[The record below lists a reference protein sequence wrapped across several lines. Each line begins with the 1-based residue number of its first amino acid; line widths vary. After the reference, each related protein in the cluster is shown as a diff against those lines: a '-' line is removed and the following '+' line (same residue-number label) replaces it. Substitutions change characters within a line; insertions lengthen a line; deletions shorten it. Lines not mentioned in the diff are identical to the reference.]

1 MSHLQ
6 AVVYIQTHK
15 IEKSHRKQCTLIQT
29 RHVTQERGL
38 TNTFNTLERGL
49 TNTFNAGEGINN
61 ETLIKRLTLNV
72 VNY

>member
-38 TNTFNTLERGL
+38 TNTFNTQDRGL
-49 TNTFNAGEGINN
+49 TSTCNTGKGINKH
-61 ETLIKRLTLNV
+61 I
-72 VNY
+72 